1 MNRFAG
7 RPVGTQM
14 QDLDFL
20 KILFTNRSTCRW
32 WTKDHRALTISI
44 IIQENSC
51 FNAFFVK
58 KKFKI
63 KWLTYQQIYQM
74 EYVLNIP
81 TKKKEK
87 QNKSKARAI
96 SDKYWILLKILK
108 NIEES
113 GKSLPSVVRGKC

>member
-1 MNRFAG
+1 
-7 RPVGTQM
+7 
-14 QDLDFL
+14 
-20 KILFTNRSTCRW
+20 
-32 WTKDHRALTISI
+32 
-44 IIQENSC
+44 
-51 FNAFFVK
+51 
-58 KKFKI
+58 
-63 KWLTYQQIYQM
+63 M